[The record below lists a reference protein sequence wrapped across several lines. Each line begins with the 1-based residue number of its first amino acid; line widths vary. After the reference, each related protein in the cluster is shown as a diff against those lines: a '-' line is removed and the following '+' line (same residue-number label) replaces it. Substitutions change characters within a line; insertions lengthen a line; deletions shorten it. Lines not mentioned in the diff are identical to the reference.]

1 MNRRRVTALVQKDF
15 REILRNKQAL
25 APIIVVPILVVTV
38 LPVLVLLLGRNQT
51 LMASINGMQ
60 QFLANLPAGIV
71 PADYDLAQSTAYAMV
86 IYFFAPI
93 FLLIPVMVA
102 SVTASASFVGE
113 KEKRTIEGLL
123 YTPLTNSELV
133 LAKILVS
140 LIPAVLV
147 TWAAFLLYGLV
158 VNLVGYPLFGGLVFP
173 TATWLVSAFVLA
185 PLIAFLAICLIV
197 AVSQRATTVQGA
209 QGTAAFLVLPLV
221 GLVVAQTA
229 GLSLFNLAVAGV
241 GAVVLVLVDLALF
254 FAVVRRFDRERL
266 VTRL

>member
-1 MNRRRVTALVQKDF
+1 MNRRRVAALVRKDF
-15 REILRNKQAL
+15 KEILRNKQAL
-25 APIIVVPILVVTV
+25 APIIVVPILFVTV
-38 LPVLVLLLGRNQT
+38 LPLLVLLLGNNQT

-60 QFLANLPAGIV
+60 QFLTNLPDGII
-71 PADYDLAQSTAYAMV
+71 PEGYDLAQSTAYAMV

-140 LIPAVLV
+140 FIPSVVV
-147 TWAAFLLYGLV
+147 TWAAFILYGLI
-158 VNLVGYPLFGGLVFP
+158 VNFVGLPLFGGFVFP
-173 TATWLVSAFVLA
+173 TATWLVSAILLA

-229 GLSLFNLAVAGV
+229 GLSLFNLGVAGIGV
-241 GAVVLVLVDLALF
+241 VVLLVIDAALF
-254 FAVVRRFDRERL
+254 FAVVRRFDREKL